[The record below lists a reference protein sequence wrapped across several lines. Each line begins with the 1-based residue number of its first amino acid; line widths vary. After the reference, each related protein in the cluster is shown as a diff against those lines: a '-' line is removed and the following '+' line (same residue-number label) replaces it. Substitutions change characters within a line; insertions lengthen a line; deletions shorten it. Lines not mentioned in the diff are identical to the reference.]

1 MLELLK
7 MGFQEIA
14 KNRHSIRAYLEKE
27 IEEDKLNQIL
37 EAARAAPSAGNLQAY
52 KIFVIK
58 ERQAKQQI
66 AAAAND
72 QDFVG
77 EAAVVLIFCQD
88 AYQSAKKY
96 SKRGEQLYSLQD
108 ATIACAY
115 AQLAASDLGLGTCW
129 VGAFDE
135 EEVKKI
141 IRIPQTLRPIV
152 LLPIGYPAESP
163 KIKDRRPLSEL
174 VLRR

>member
-1 MLELLK
+1 
-7 MGFQEIA
+7 MGFKETA
-14 KNRHSIRAYLEKE
+14 KNRHSIRAYLTKE
-27 IEEDKLNQIL
+27 LEEEKLNLIL
-37 EAARAAPSAGNLQAY
+37 ESAGVAPSAGNLQAY

-96 SKRGEQLYSLQD
+96 SARGEKLYSIQD

-115 AQLAASDLGLGTCW
+115 AQLAANDLGLGTCW

-135 EEVKKI
+135 EKVK
-141 IRIPQTLRPIV
+141 RTVHIPQTLRPV
-152 LLPIGYPAESP
+152 ALLPIGYPAESP

-174 VLRR
+174 VVKR

>member
-14 KNRHSIRAYLEKE
+14 KNRHSIRAYLAKE

-58 ERQAKQQI
+58 E
-66 AAAAND
+66 AALKREVGRAAFD

-77 EAAVVLIFCQD
+77 ESAVILIFCQD

-96 SKRGEQLYSLQD
+96 STRGEKLYSIQD

-115 AQLAASDLGLGTCW
+115 AQLAASDLGLGACW

-152 LLPIGYPAESP
+152 LLPIGYPTESP
-163 KIKDRRPLSEL
+163 ETKDRRPLSEL
-174 VLRR
+174 ILRR